1 MSWTWYADVGNCTVH
16 WAARAQGRWHAAGRL
31 AVDLLER
38 PDWQETLLAAL
49 EDFGLEAA
57 DCEQAVLCVSS
68 PRQQANIDQFARQ
81 RLRSSSLVAQ
91 CDFPVKVA
99 TDYYDP
105 AQIGADRL
113 LNALAAMAKVGKPC
127 VVIDFGSCLTCDAV
141 TTEGVLTA
149 GAIAPGLPVVQAGL
163 RSAVPHLS
171 EQLNEAVQL
180 VRSGSVATGR
190 GTAEGLALGILA
202 GIAGTADRLIEIM
215 CQRLGGPAPVV
226 ATGGDAELFA
236 PHCAAAMV
244 TDEMLTLEGLR
255 LAYETATSG

>member
-1 MSWTWYADVGNCTVH
+1 MSWSWYADVGNCTVH
-16 WAARAQGRWHAAGRL
+16 WAAWAQGQWQGSGRL

-38 PDWQETLLAAL
+38 RDWQEMLLAAL
-49 EDFGLEAA
+49 EDFGLAAA

-68 PRQQANIDQFARQ
+68 PRQQANIEQFARQ
-81 RLRSSSLVAQ
+81 RLRSSSLVARA
-91 CDFPVKVA
+91 DFPVQVA

-141 TTEGVLTA
+141 TAEGVLTA
-149 GAIAPGLPVVQAGL
+149 GAIAPGLPVVEAGL
-163 RSAVPHLS
+163 CSVVPHLS

-180 VRSGSVATGR
+180 VRTGSVPTGR
-190 GTAEGLALGILA
+190 ATAEGLALGILA
-202 GIAGTADRLIEIM
+202 GIAGAADRLIEIM
-215 CQRLGGPAPVV
+215 RHRIGAPAPVV

-236 PHCAAAMV
+236 AHCAVTMV
-244 TDEMLTLEGLR
+244 TDEMLTLDGLR
-255 LAYETATSG
+255 LAYERSTGQ